1 MWELPGLEVAVDGSI
16 ARVTLSRPE
25 KLNALDRATL
35 EGLATVAARLDADDA
50 VKVVVIAGA
59 GRSFS
64 AGFDLADQRWQEL
77 GPPERSA
84 DVGRAMSEAIASMQ
98 ALTIASIHGH
108 CLGGGVVLA
117 AACDLRVAAD
127 SARFRLPEV
136 DLGIPLYWAG
146 VPLLVRELGPAL
158 TKDLVLTGREFG
170 PDEAVRS
177 GFVNRLVA
185 HDELAA
191 ATDELA
197 AQLAARS
204 ALVLRTTKRQ
214 VDAAVPPIDD
224 CSPSVADE
232 VAGMA
237 AAFAD
242 PESRRLA
249 TEYLARVSSR

>member
-84 DVGRAMSEAIASMQ
+84 DIGRAMSEAVAGMQ

-108 CLGGGVVLA
+108 CLDGGVVLA

-127 SARFRLPEV
+127 SARFRLQ
-136 DLGIPLYWAG
+136 W
-146 VPLLVRELGPAL
+146 L
-158 TKDLVLTGREFG
+158 THTQIF
-170 PDEAVRS
+170 
-177 GFVNRLVA
+177 F
-185 HDELAA
+185 
-191 ATDELA
+191 
-197 AQLAARS
+197 
-204 ALVLRTTKRQ
+204 
-214 VDAAVPPIDD
+214 
-224 CSPSVADE
+224 
-232 VAGMA
+232 
-237 AAFAD
+237 FAD
-242 PESRRLA
+242 G
-249 TEYLARVSSR
+249 